1 MFGAAGLGS
10 MSQEDADAL
19 LATILEFGVN
29 HLDTAASYGDSELR
43 LAPWLARHRGE
54 FFLATK
60 TDGRTSDS
68 ARAELERSLERLGVD
83 HVDLIQLHNLVE
95 EDEWSLAHSAG
106 GAVAGLL
113 RARDEGLARHV
124 GVTGHGLRIAGMHLR
139 TLARADLDAVLL
151 PYNFALLG
159 NDDYRRDVERLLAL
173 CAERRIAVQTIKSIA
188 ERRWGPQDT
197 GARFSWYK
205 PTEDEGALAR
215 AVRYVLSNEQLFLN
229 TSSDTRLLRP
239 ILEAAASRR
248 ELGAPSE
255 VEMVGD
261 VDRLGI
267 ELLFDGAAHER
278 I

>member
-1 MFGAAGLGS
+1 
-10 MSQEDADAL
+10 MSQEQADAL
-19 LATILEFGVN
+19 LPTILEFGVN

-43 LAPWLARHRGE
+43 LAPWLARHPGV

-60 TDGRTSDS
+60 TEGRTRDS

-83 HVDLIQLHNLVE
+83 HVDLIQMHNLVE
-95 EDEWSLAHSAG
+95 EDEWSLAHGAG
-106 GAVAGLL
+106 GAVEGLL

-139 TLARADLDAVLL
+139 TLARADLDSVLV

-159 NDDYRRDVERLLAL
+159 NDDYRRDVERLLEL

-188 ERRWGPQDT
+188 ERRWSPQDT
-197 GARFSWYK
+197 GARLSWYK
-205 PTEDEGALAR
+205 PTEDETALAR

-239 ILEAAASRR
+239 ILGAAASWR

-255 VEMVGD
+255 VEMIGD

-267 ELLFDGAAHER
+267 EPLFDGAAHER